1 MTNFNFE
8 LLKLARVEMDNNPL
22 ILSVVSRTVHN
33 VIICLNV
40 YVATCASMTSH
51 MRSRSLSRRVSD
63 LIDSGFPF
71 FRFVYALAVS
81 LSPLIPSAEL
91 LQATLPA

>member
-33 VIICLNV
+33 VIICLN
-40 YVATCASMTSH
+40 ATCAPMTSH